1 MQNCTHSSFSQ
12 RRFLGFRNHFEF
24 DSKRLLIANKT
35 KVKVLSITQTPT
47 NGKTKVKTNS
57 KGQGNQTGANS
68 LFNQGGLL
76 CCNNQSSDHYAMNM
90 ANPTEQDQPRRSRQ
104 MKVGTL
110 DLASQNSNVKL
121 MCEWALPYNGT
132 SEKIV
137 YASFLEDINPNQVF
151 VVTSDPELQTS
162 RIYILTVNTRSEA
175 ERVSFRQEDE
185 SLSSSSNEQDE
196 EKREETGG
204 FTMHSMQSN
213 EENDHQLKQKLYKQL
228 NDNNSEFK
236 LRKFVHDE
244 NYVLQLDE
252 KRINKVINTKIET

>member
-1 MQNCTHSSFSQ
+1 
-12 RRFLGFRNHFEF
+12 
-24 DSKRLLIANKT
+24 
-35 KVKVLSITQTPT
+35 
-47 NGKTKVKTNS
+47 
-57 KGQGNQTGANS
+57 
-68 LFNQGGLL
+68 
-76 CCNNQSSDHYAMNM
+76 
-90 ANPTEQDQPRRSRQ
+90 

-110 DLASQNSNVKL
+110 DLASQNSNVQL

-185 SLSSSSNEQDE
+185 SLSSSSNEEDE